1 MCANIWSRAISCR
14 RRWRPSASD
23 SARLRGLIVAFP
35 PTLHP
40 ETADGGAGRDAWRK
54 TRDVRA
60 LPELSKHLPAGDG
73 DHPGRRSRVRC
84 PGCGNLFRVRG
95 PGSSPPSLNTLTP
108 APRLAPPPTP
118 QVTVRPTPASQ
129 PAISAP
135 FKPAAEPSAS
145 TPASR
150 PAISAPFK
158 PAAEALAPTPAPA
171 PLLGLERDERLPP
184 RPKAP
189 APRKLTPQAPA
200 APAPLAKNPV
210 WQAERT
216 LDFGAPQPAAPSQL
230 ETAPFQPGKAPAAPP
245 TPAAPAGEAPR
256 AAHERARRL
265 ARALVSDILVYN
277 QDERDRA
284 LHEGNLASA
293 LGAEVNRAW
302 DLYKTKVDRQVL
314 QGTSYFKD
322 ALNEILAD
330 GQKVF

>member
-1 MCANIWSRAISCR
+1 MFVRCPSCR
-14 RRWRPSASD
+14 NTY
-23 SARLRGLIVAFP
+23 RLETETIPAAGL
-35 PTLHP
+35 
-40 ETADGGAGRDAWRK
+40 
-54 TRDVRA
+54 
-60 LPELSKHLPAGDG
+60 
-73 DHPGRRSRVRC
+73 RVRC

-95 PGSSPPSLNTLTP
+95 PGSTPQSLSPLTP
-108 APRLAPPPTP
+108 APRLAPHPTP
-118 QVTVRPTPASQ
+118 QVMARPTPAS
-129 PAISAP
+129 
-135 FKPAAEPSAS
+135 
-145 TPASR
+145 TP
-150 PAISAPFK
+150 PLPTPFK
-158 PAAEALAPTPAPA
+158 PAAEAPTPAPASALTPAPA

-189 APRKLTPQAPA
+189 PLKPTAPKAPA
-200 APAPLAKNPV
+200 APPPALGKKPV

-216 LDFGAPQPAAPSQL
+216 LDFGAPAPAAPSQL
-230 ETAPFQPGKAPAAPP
+230 ETAPFQPGKAPASPP
-245 TPAAPAGEAPR
+245 ATVAPAGEAPR

-302 DLYKTKVDRQVL
+302 DLYKAKVDRQVL